1 MRPKKVANLS
11 GDLLRPCR
19 TARFG
24 TDQRRQARH
33 RPEFCATRVASG
45 IARSAR
51 NSYGSGS
58 MGGPIMLT
66 ISINLTTYPRVV
78 LDMPKKACRE

>member
-1 MRPKKVANLS
+1 
-11 GDLLRPCR
+11 
-19 TARFG
+19 
-24 TDQRRQARH
+24 
-33 RPEFCATRVASG
+33 
-45 IARSAR
+45 
-51 NSYGSGS
+51 